1 MLERIL
7 ALWRGKASL
16 GQAFWSVTIV
26 YGSLVNLIATGLM
39 FAGLAAGLPSALA
52 VAIHFLPLPYNVLA
66 LMSVWRSAGA
76 YEGPPAYASM
86 ARLVAALW
94 FALMIVL

>member
-7 ALWRGKASL
+7 ALWRGEAPL
-16 GQAFWSVTIV
+16 REAFWTVTIL
-26 YGSLVNLIATGLM
+26 YGSLINLIATGLM

-52 VAIHFLPLPYNVLA
+52 VAIHFLPLPYNLLA
-66 LMSVWRSAGA
+66 LTSVWRSAGF
-76 YEGPPAYASM
+76 YEGPPAYGAM
-86 ARLVAALW
+86 ARIISALW

>member
-1 MLERIL
+1 
-7 ALWRGKASL
+7 
-16 GQAFWSVTIV
+16 VTIV